1 MQDLKNAYL
10 LHSRPYR
17 DTSLICDLW
26 VDDFGLV
33 PVVARSAR
41 GPKSRFRGLLQPFTK
56 LVVSYRGRGPL
67 YSLNSL
73 ELAQSLHLP
82 INNLSA
88 GLYLNELVLRS
99 ARQASELPYELF
111 AAYEQALESLLQNDI
126 AWPLRVFE
134 NNLLRFLGYALQL
147 EKDSSGVAIN
157 PDFKYSFIPERGFTR
172 QELAHN
178 TPNTFFGSTIIAL
191 RANSKPDIA
200 DVRAAKRLLRQA
212 LVLLIGSKPLQSSRL
227 TLARYE

>member
-33 PVVARSAR
+33 SVVARSAR

-73 ELAQSLHLP
+73 ELEQSLQLP
-82 INNLSA
+82 IHNLSA

-126 AWPLRVFE
+126 AWPLRLFE
-134 NNLLRFLGYALQL
+134 KHLLAALGYAVPLDR
-147 EKDSSGVAIN
+147 DSNSEQIIA
-157 PDFKYSFIPERGFTR
+157 DASYSFIPERGFTR

-178 TPNTFFGSTIIAL
+178 TPKTFFGSTIIAL
-191 RANSKPDIA
+191 RTNSKPDIA

-212 LVLLIGSKPLQSSRL
+212 LVLLIGSKPLQSS
-227 TLARYE
+227 LAFSAR